1 VKCDIQHDR
10 RWTAEACFN
19 LLDNAIKYG
28 KTGSEIVLSVRK
40 LGLTV
45 EISVTDENEPIGEDE
60 RTHIFERFYR
70 GRNSGDKDGVGIGL
84 YLSREIIEK
93 QGGMLSVI
101 RGAIEGQNLELD
113 LDETVFD
120 DEVWREIYQQ
130 KERLFSG
137 LDVIGWALLRMGFSV
152 RLNDKIKKTHFEN
165 FPGEGKVLYMMD
177 DLEGEDAFYV
187 FRGEDLSRQ
196 NGYYIYYEKNPMM
209 QNYLVERRQD
219 IKEVQ
224 TYEKMM
230 ESRRDEK
237 LIRQFREKISK
248 KTKSNQ
254 RKGRI
259 RNISTAAAVT
269 IMMIMGGTM
278 YYYAGQDQSINFK
291 EVVNGAVHTMGK
303 GVSDQISTKSST
315 TSVKITKRLD
325 TATQTSTHKK
335 EQKTIQSTIKQKQKT
350 QKVSSGQYKSYTYT
364 VKSGETLVSISRK
377 VYGTQKLVQRIKKA
391 NALSDENQIYPGQK
405 LIIPGTLR

>member
-1 VKCDIQHDR
+1 MKTEQQLPKNIRQIGSPAGHTKVYIEDYVITFLNSLSMDKNTYVR
-10 RWTAEACFN
+10 G
-19 LLDNAIKYG
+19 AILFGEK
-28 KTGSEIVLSVRK
+28 KQ
-40 LGLTV
+40 
-45 EISVTDENEPIGEDE
+45 IGNDLV
-60 RTHIFERFYR
+60 IF
-70 GRNSGDKDGVGIGL
+70 
-84 YLSREIIEK
+84 
-93 QGGMLSVI
+93 I

-237 LIRQFREKISK
+237 LIQQFREKISK

-303 GVSDQISTKSST
+303 GVSDQISTKSSIKSST
-315 TSVKITKRLD
+315 TSVKITKTLD
-325 TATQTSTHKK
+325 SATQTSIHKK
-335 EQKTIQSTIKQKQKT
+335 EQKTTQSTIKQKQKT
-350 QKVSSGQYKSYTYT
+350 QKVNSRQYKSYTYT

>member
-1 VKCDIQHDR
+1 VKTEQQLPKNIRQIGSPAGHTKVYIEDYVITFLNSLSMDKNTYVR
-10 RWTAEACFN
+10 G
-19 LLDNAIKYG
+19 AILFGEK
-28 KTGSEIVLSVRK
+28 KQ
-40 LGLTV
+40 
-45 EISVTDENEPIGEDE
+45 IGNDLV
-60 RTHIFERFYR
+60 IF
-70 GRNSGDKDGVGIGL
+70 
-84 YLSREIIEK
+84 
-93 QGGMLSVI
+93 I

-315 TSVKITKRLD
+315 KSPTTSVKITKRLD
-325 TATQTSTHKK
+325 SATQTSIHKK
-335 EQKTIQSTIKQKQKT
+335 EQKTTQPTIKQKQKT

>member
-1 VKCDIQHDR
+1 MKTEQQLPKNIRQIGSPAGHTKVYIEDYVITFLNSLSMDKNTYVR
-10 RWTAEACFN
+10 G
-19 LLDNAIKYG
+19 AILFGEK
-28 KTGSEIVLSVRK
+28 KQ
-40 LGLTV
+40 
-45 EISVTDENEPIGEDE
+45 IGNDLV
-60 RTHIFERFYR
+60 IF
-70 GRNSGDKDGVGIGL
+70 
-84 YLSREIIEK
+84 
-93 QGGMLSVI
+93 I

-237 LIRQFREKISK
+237 LIQQFREKISK

-303 GVSDQISTKSST
+303 GVSDQISTKSPT

-325 TATQTSTHKK
+325 TATQTTTHKK

>member
-1 VKCDIQHDR
+1 MKTEQQLPKNIRQIGSPAGHTKVYIEDYVITFLNSLSMDKNTYVR
-10 RWTAEACFN
+10 G
-19 LLDNAIKYG
+19 AILFGEK
-28 KTGSEIVLSVRK
+28 KQ
-40 LGLTV
+40 
-45 EISVTDENEPIGEDE
+45 IGNDLV
-60 RTHIFERFYR
+60 IF
-70 GRNSGDKDGVGIGL
+70 
-84 YLSREIIEK
+84 
-93 QGGMLSVI
+93 I

-237 LIRQFREKISK
+237 LIQQFREKISK

-254 RKGRI
+254 RKGRV

-315 TSVKITKRLD
+315 TSVKITKTLD
-325 TATQTSTHKK
+325 TATQTSIHKK
-335 EQKTIQSTIKQKQKT
+335 EQKTTQPTIKQKQKT

>member
-1 VKCDIQHDR
+1 MKTEQQLPKNIRQIGSPAGHTKVYIEDYVITFLNSLSMDKNTYVR
-10 RWTAEACFN
+10 G
-19 LLDNAIKYG
+19 AILFGEK
-28 KTGSEIVLSVRK
+28 KQ
-40 LGLTV
+40 
-45 EISVTDENEPIGEDE
+45 IGNDLV
-60 RTHIFERFYR
+60 IF
-70 GRNSGDKDGVGIGL
+70 
-84 YLSREIIEK
+84 
-93 QGGMLSVI
+93 I

-237 LIRQFREKISK
+237 LIQQFREKISK

-303 GVSDQISTKSST
+303 GVSDQISTKSPT

-391 NALSDENQIYPGQK
+391 NALSDENRIYPGQK

>member
-1 VKCDIQHDR
+1 MKTEQQLPKNIRQIGSPAGHTKVYIEDYVITFLNSLSMDKNTYVR
-10 RWTAEACFN
+10 G
-19 LLDNAIKYG
+19 AILFGEK
-28 KTGSEIVLSVRK
+28 KQ
-40 LGLTV
+40 
-45 EISVTDENEPIGEDE
+45 IGNDLV
-60 RTHIFERFYR
+60 IF
-70 GRNSGDKDGVGIGL
+70 
-84 YLSREIIEK
+84 
-93 QGGMLSVI
+93 I

-237 LIRQFREKISK
+237 LIQQFREKISK

-315 TSVKITKRLD
+315 TSVKITKTLD
-325 TATQTSTHKK
+325 SATQTSIHKK
-335 EQKTIQSTIKQKQKT
+335 EQKTTQPTIKQKQKT
-350 QKVSSGQYKSYTYT
+350 QKASSWQYKSYTYT

>member
-1 VKCDIQHDR
+1 MKTEQQLPKNIRQIGSPAGHTKVYIEDYVITFLNSLSMDKNTYVR
-10 RWTAEACFN
+10 G
-19 LLDNAIKYG
+19 AILFGEK
-28 KTGSEIVLSVRK
+28 KQ
-40 LGLTV
+40 
-45 EISVTDENEPIGEDE
+45 IGNDLV
-60 RTHIFERFYR
+60 IF
-70 GRNSGDKDGVGIGL
+70 
-84 YLSREIIEK
+84 
-93 QGGMLSVI
+93 I

-278 YYYAGQDQSINFK
+278 YYYVGQDQSINFK

-315 TSVKITKRLD
+315 KSSTTSIKITKTLD
-325 TATQTSTHKK
+325 SATQTSIHKK
-335 EQKTIQSTIKQKQKT
+335 EQKTTQPTIKQKQKT

>member
-1 VKCDIQHDR
+1 MKTEQQLPKNIRQIGSPAGHTKVYIEDYVITFLNSLSMDKNTYVR
-10 RWTAEACFN
+10 G
-19 LLDNAIKYG
+19 AILFGEK
-28 KTGSEIVLSVRK
+28 KQ
-40 LGLTV
+40 
-45 EISVTDENEPIGEDE
+45 IGNDLV
-60 RTHIFERFYR
+60 IF
-70 GRNSGDKDGVGIGL
+70 
-84 YLSREIIEK
+84 
-93 QGGMLSVI
+93 I

-315 TSVKITKRLD
+315 KPSTTSVKITKPLD
-325 TATQTSTHKK
+325 SATQTSIHKK
-335 EQKTIQSTIKQKQKT
+335 EQKTTQPTIKQKQKT

>member
-1 VKCDIQHDR
+1 MKTEQQLPKNIRQIGSPAGHTKVYIEDYVITFLNSLSMDKNTYVR
-10 RWTAEACFN
+10 G
-19 LLDNAIKYG
+19 AILFGEK
-28 KTGSEIVLSVRK
+28 KQ
-40 LGLTV
+40 
-45 EISVTDENEPIGEDE
+45 IGNDLV
-60 RTHIFERFYR
+60 IF
-70 GRNSGDKDGVGIGL
+70 
-84 YLSREIIEK
+84 
-93 QGGMLSVI
+93 I

-303 GVSDQISTKSST
+303 GVSDQISTKSSIKSST
-315 TSVKITKRLD
+315 TSVKITKTLD
-325 TATQTSTHKK
+325 SATQTSIHKK
-335 EQKTIQSTIKQKQKT
+335 EQKTTQPTIKQKQKT
-350 QKVSSGQYKSYTYT
+350 QKASSGQYKSYTYT

>member
-1 VKCDIQHDR
+1 MKTEQQLPKNIRQIGSPAGHTKVYIEDYVITFLNSLSMDKNTYVR
-10 RWTAEACFN
+10 G
-19 LLDNAIKYG
+19 AILFGEK
-28 KTGSEIVLSVRK
+28 KQ
-40 LGLTV
+40 
-45 EISVTDENEPIGEDE
+45 IGNDLV
-60 RTHIFERFYR
+60 IF
-70 GRNSGDKDGVGIGL
+70 
-84 YLSREIIEK
+84 
-93 QGGMLSVI
+93 I

-237 LIRQFREKISK
+237 LIQQFREKISK

-269 IMMIMGGTM
+269 IMMIMGSTM

-315 TSVKITKRLD
+315 TSVKITKTLD
-325 TATQTSTHKK
+325 SATQTSIHKK
-335 EQKTIQSTIKQKQKT
+335 EQKTTQPTIKQKQKT

>member
-1 VKCDIQHDR
+1 MKTEQQLPKNIRQIGSPAGHTKVYIEDYVITFLNSLSMDKNTYVR
-10 RWTAEACFN
+10 G
-19 LLDNAIKYG
+19 AILFGEK
-28 KTGSEIVLSVRK
+28 KQ
-40 LGLTV
+40 
-45 EISVTDENEPIGEDE
+45 IGNDLV
-60 RTHIFERFYR
+60 IF
-70 GRNSGDKDGVGIGL
+70 
-84 YLSREIIEK
+84 
-93 QGGMLSVI
+93 I

-237 LIRQFREKISK
+237 LIQQFREKISK

-303 GVSDQISTKSST
+303 GVSDQISTKSSIKSPT
-315 TSVKITKRLD
+315 TSVKITKTLD
-325 TATQTSTHKK
+325 SATQTSIHKK
-335 EQKTIQSTIKQKQKT
+335 EQKTTQPTIKQKQKT

>member
-1 VKCDIQHDR
+1 MKTEQQLPKNIRQIGSPAGHTKVYIEDYVITFLNSLSMDKNTYVR
-10 RWTAEACFN
+10 G
-19 LLDNAIKYG
+19 AILFGEK
-28 KTGSEIVLSVRK
+28 KQ
-40 LGLTV
+40 
-45 EISVTDENEPIGEDE
+45 IGNDLV
-60 RTHIFERFYR
+60 IF
-70 GRNSGDKDGVGIGL
+70 
-84 YLSREIIEK
+84 
-93 QGGMLSVI
+93 I

-187 FRGEDLSRQ
+187 FRGEDFSRQ

-237 LIRQFREKISK
+237 LIQQFREKISK

-303 GVSDQISTKSST
+303 GVSDQISTKSPT

>member
-1 VKCDIQHDR
+1 MKTEQQLPKNIRQIGSPAGHTKVYIEDYVITFLNSLSMDKNTYVR
-10 RWTAEACFN
+10 G
-19 LLDNAIKYG
+19 AILFGEK
-28 KTGSEIVLSVRK
+28 KQ
-40 LGLTV
+40 
-45 EISVTDENEPIGEDE
+45 IGNDLV
-60 RTHIFERFYR
+60 IF
-70 GRNSGDKDGVGIGL
+70 
-84 YLSREIIEK
+84 
-93 QGGMLSVI
+93 I

-237 LIRQFREKISK
+237 LIQQFREKISK

-303 GVSDQISTKSST
+303 GVSDQISTKSPT
-315 TSVKITKRLD
+315 TSVKITKTLD
-325 TATQTSTHKK
+325 SATQTSIHKK

-350 QKVSSGQYKSYTYT
+350 QKASSGQYKSYTYT

>member
-1 VKCDIQHDR
+1 MKTEQQLPKNIRQIGSPAGHTKVYIEDYVITFLNSLSMDKNTYAR
-10 RWTAEACFN
+10 G
-19 LLDNAIKYG
+19 AILFGEK
-28 KTGSEIVLSVRK
+28 KQ
-40 LGLTV
+40 
-45 EISVTDENEPIGEDE
+45 IGNDLV
-60 RTHIFERFYR
+60 IF
-70 GRNSGDKDGVGIGL
+70 
-84 YLSREIIEK
+84 
-93 QGGMLSVI
+93 I

-165 FPGEGKVLYMMD
+165 YPGEGKVLYMMD

-237 LIRQFREKISK
+237 LIQQFREKISK

-278 YYYAGQDQSINFK
+278 FYYAGQDQSINFK

-303 GVSDQISTKSST
+303 GVSDQISTKSPT

-325 TATQTSTHKK
+325 TATQTSIHKK
-335 EQKTIQSTIKQKQKT
+335 EQTTTQPTIKQKQKT
-350 QKVSSGQYKSYTYT
+350 QKASSGQYKPYTYT
-364 VKSGETLVSISRK
+364 VNSGETLVSISRK

>member
-1 VKCDIQHDR
+1 MKTEQQLPKNIRQIGSPTGHTKVYIEDYVITFLNSLSMDKNTYVR
-10 RWTAEACFN
+10 G
-19 LLDNAIKYG
+19 AI
-28 KTGSEIVLSVRK
+28 LF
-40 LGLTV
+40 
-45 EISVTDENEPIGEDE
+45 GEKKQMGNDLV
-60 RTHIFERFYR
+60 IF
-70 GRNSGDKDGVGIGL
+70 
-84 YLSREIIEK
+84 
-93 QGGMLSVI
+93 I

-130 KERLFSG
+130 KDRLFSG
-137 LDVIGWALLRMGFSV
+137 LEVIGWALLRMGFSV

-165 FPGEGKVLYMMD
+165 FPGEGKVLYMVD

-187 FRGEDLSRQ
+187 YRGEDLSRQ

-209 QNYLVERRQD
+209 QNYLVERRQNM
-219 IKEVQ
+219 KEVQ
-224 TYEKMM
+224 SYEKMM

-259 RNISTAAAVT
+259 RNISTAAAVV

-278 YYYAGQDQSINFK
+278 YYYAGQDKSVNFK

-303 GVSDQISTKSST
+303 GVQDQISTKSKSST
-315 TSVKITKRLD
+315 SRKVTKTLD
-325 TATQTSTHKK
+325 TVASTSTQKT
-335 EQKTIQSTIKQKQKT
+335 EQKTVKRTTQQKQEQKT
-350 QKVSSGQYKSYTYT
+350 TQRRTQQKQETKKAGSGQYSSYTYT
-364 VKSGETLVSISRK
+364 VKRGETLVSISRK

-391 NALSDENQIYPGQK
+391 NALTNENQIYPGQK
-405 LIIPGTLR
+405 LIIPGTFR

>member
-1 VKCDIQHDR
+1 MKTEQQLPKNIRQIGSPAGHTKVYIEDYVITFLNSLSMDKNTYVR
-10 RWTAEACFN
+10 G
-19 LLDNAIKYG
+19 AILFGEK
-28 KTGSEIVLSVRK
+28 KQ
-40 LGLTV
+40 
-45 EISVTDENEPIGEDE
+45 IGNDLV
-60 RTHIFERFYR
+60 IF
-70 GRNSGDKDGVGIGL
+70 
-84 YLSREIIEK
+84 
-93 QGGMLSVI
+93 I

-165 FPGEGKVLYMMD
+165 FPGEVLYMMD

-303 GVSDQISTKSST
+303 GVSDQISTKSPT

>member
-1 VKCDIQHDR
+1 MKTEQQLPKNIRQIGSPAGHTKVYIEDYVITFLNSLSMDKNTYVR
-10 RWTAEACFN
+10 G
-19 LLDNAIKYG
+19 AILFGEK
-28 KTGSEIVLSVRK
+28 KQ
-40 LGLTV
+40 
-45 EISVTDENEPIGEDE
+45 IGNDLV
-60 RTHIFERFYR
+60 IF
-70 GRNSGDKDGVGIGL
+70 
-84 YLSREIIEK
+84 
-93 QGGMLSVI
+93 I

-177 DLEGEDAFYV
+177 NLEGEDAFYV

-237 LIRQFREKISK
+237 LIQQFREKISK

-315 TSVKITKRLD
+315 TSVKITKTLD
-325 TATQTSTHKK
+325 SATQTSMHKK
-335 EQKTIQSTIKQKQKT
+335 EQKTTQPTIKQKQKT

>member
-1 VKCDIQHDR
+1 MKTEQQLPKNIRQIGSPAGHTKVYIEDYVITFLNSLSMDKNTYVR
-10 RWTAEACFN
+10 G
-19 LLDNAIKYG
+19 AILFGEK
-28 KTGSEIVLSVRK
+28 KQ
-40 LGLTV
+40 
-45 EISVTDENEPIGEDE
+45 IGNDLV
-60 RTHIFERFYR
+60 IF
-70 GRNSGDKDGVGIGL
+70 
-84 YLSREIIEK
+84 
-93 QGGMLSVI
+93 I

-230 ESRRDEK
+230 ECRRDEK
-237 LIRQFREKISK
+237 LIQQFREKISK

-303 GVSDQISTKSST
+303 GVSDQISTKSPT

>member
-1 VKCDIQHDR
+1 MKTEQQLPKNIRQIGSPAGHTKVYIEDYVITFLNSLSMDKNTYVR
-10 RWTAEACFN
+10 G
-19 LLDNAIKYG
+19 AILFGEK
-28 KTGSEIVLSVRK
+28 KQ
-40 LGLTV
+40 
-45 EISVTDENEPIGEDE
+45 IGNDLV
-60 RTHIFERFYR
+60 IF
-70 GRNSGDKDGVGIGL
+70 
-84 YLSREIIEK
+84 
-93 QGGMLSVI
+93 I

-237 LIRQFREKISK
+237 LIQQFREKISK

-303 GVSDQISTKSST
+303 GVSDQISTKSPT

-325 TATQTSTHKK
+325 MATQTSTHKK

-377 VYGTQKLVQRIKKA
+377 VYGTQKLVQRIKKV

>member
-1 VKCDIQHDR
+1 MKTEQQLPKNIRQIGSPAGHTKVYIEDYVITFLNSLSMDKNTYVR
-10 RWTAEACFN
+10 G
-19 LLDNAIKYG
+19 AILFGEK
-28 KTGSEIVLSVRK
+28 KQ
-40 LGLTV
+40 
-45 EISVTDENEPIGEDE
+45 IGNDLV
-60 RTHIFERFYR
+60 IF
-70 GRNSGDKDGVGIGL
+70 
-84 YLSREIIEK
+84 
-93 QGGMLSVI
+93 I

-269 IMMIMGGTM
+269 IMMIMGVTM

-303 GVSDQISTKSST
+303 GVSDQISTKSPT

>member
-1 VKCDIQHDR
+1 MKTEQQLPKNIRQIGSPAGHTKVYIEDYVITFLNSLSMDKNTYVR
-10 RWTAEACFN
+10 G
-19 LLDNAIKYG
+19 AILFGEK
-28 KTGSEIVLSVRK
+28 KQ
-40 LGLTV
+40 
-45 EISVTDENEPIGEDE
+45 IGNDLV
-60 RTHIFERFYR
+60 IF
-70 GRNSGDKDGVGIGL
+70 
-84 YLSREIIEK
+84 
-93 QGGMLSVI
+93 I

-237 LIRQFREKISK
+237 LIQQFREKISK

-278 YYYAGQDQSINFK
+278 YYYAGQDQGINFK

-315 TSVKITKRLD
+315 TSVKITKTLD
-325 TATQTSTHKK
+325 TATQTSIHKK
-335 EQKTIQSTIKQKQKT
+335 EQKTTQPTIKQKQKT

>member
-1 VKCDIQHDR
+1 MKTEQQLPKNIRQIGSPAGHTKVYIEDYVITFLNSLSMDKNTYVR
-10 RWTAEACFN
+10 G
-19 LLDNAIKYG
+19 AILFGEK
-28 KTGSEIVLSVRK
+28 KQ
-40 LGLTV
+40 
-45 EISVTDENEPIGEDE
+45 IGNDLV
-60 RTHIFERFYR
+60 IF
-70 GRNSGDKDGVGIGL
+70 
-84 YLSREIIEK
+84 
-93 QGGMLSVI
+93 I

-130 KERLFSG
+130 KERLFSS

-237 LIRQFREKISK
+237 LIQQFREKISK

-303 GVSDQISTKSST
+303 GVSDQISTKSPT

>member
-1 VKCDIQHDR
+1 MKTEQQLPKNIRQIGSPAGHTKVYIEDYVITFLNSLSMDKNTYVR
-10 RWTAEACFN
+10 G
-19 LLDNAIKYG
+19 AILFGEK
-28 KTGSEIVLSVRK
+28 KQ
-40 LGLTV
+40 
-45 EISVTDENEPIGEDE
+45 IGNDLV
-60 RTHIFERFYR
+60 IF
-70 GRNSGDKDGVGIGL
+70 
-84 YLSREIIEK
+84 
-93 QGGMLSVI
+93 I

-187 FRGEDLSRQ
+187 FRGEDLLRQ

-237 LIRQFREKISK
+237 LIQQFREKISK

-303 GVSDQISTKSST
+303 GVSDQISTKSPT

-350 QKVSSGQYKSYTYT
+350 QKASSGQYKSYTYT

-391 NALSDENQIYPGQK
+391 NALYDENQIYPGQK

>member
-1 VKCDIQHDR
+1 MKTEQQLPKNIRQIGSPAGHTKVYIEDYVITFLNSLSMDKNTYVR
-10 RWTAEACFN
+10 G
-19 LLDNAIKYG
+19 AILFGEK
-28 KTGSEIVLSVRK
+28 KQ
-40 LGLTV
+40 
-45 EISVTDENEPIGEDE
+45 IGNDLV
-60 RTHIFERFYR
+60 IF
-70 GRNSGDKDGVGIGL
+70 
-84 YLSREIIEK
+84 
-93 QGGMLSVI
+93 I

-237 LIRQFREKISK
+237 LIQQFREKISK

-291 EVVNGAVHTMGK
+291 EVVNGAVHTRGK

-315 TSVKITKRLD
+315 KSSTTSVKITKTLD
-325 TATQTSTHKK
+325 SATQTSIHKK
-335 EQKTIQSTIKQKQKT
+335 EQKTTQPTIKQKQKT

>member
-1 VKCDIQHDR
+1 MKTEQQLPKNIRQIGSPAGHTKVYIEDYVITFLNSLSMDKNTYVR
-10 RWTAEACFN
+10 G
-19 LLDNAIKYG
+19 AILFGEK
-28 KTGSEIVLSVRK
+28 KQ
-40 LGLTV
+40 
-45 EISVTDENEPIGEDE
+45 IGNDLV
-60 RTHIFERFYR
+60 IF
-70 GRNSGDKDGVGIGL
+70 
-84 YLSREIIEK
+84 
-93 QGGMLSVI
+93 I

-303 GVSDQISTKSST
+303 GVSDQISTKSPT

-335 EQKTIQSTIKQKQKT
+335 EQKTIQSTIKQKQET